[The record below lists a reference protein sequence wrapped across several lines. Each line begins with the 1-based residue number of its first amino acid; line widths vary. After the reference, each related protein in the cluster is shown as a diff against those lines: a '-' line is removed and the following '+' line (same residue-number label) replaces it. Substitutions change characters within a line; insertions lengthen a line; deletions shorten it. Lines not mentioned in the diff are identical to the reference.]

1 MNMLCIDEDRLIK
14 FAVINNNQTTLVNR
28 ALTKL
33 KEISP
38 SYSNIVVYNSW
49 VDVREQR
56 VPILWNLLTSD
67 GTGVSNMEYEAN
79 NSYVKQNEQCVTTA
93 DPTVMD
99 NLNVLRMD
107 PRQIVNIAPTEGQI
121 PVSHTKS
128 SKIVKH

>member
-1 MNMLCIDEDRLIK
+1 M
-14 FAVINNNQTTLVNR
+14 VNR

-79 NSYVKQNEQCVTTA
+79 NSYAKQNEQCVTTA